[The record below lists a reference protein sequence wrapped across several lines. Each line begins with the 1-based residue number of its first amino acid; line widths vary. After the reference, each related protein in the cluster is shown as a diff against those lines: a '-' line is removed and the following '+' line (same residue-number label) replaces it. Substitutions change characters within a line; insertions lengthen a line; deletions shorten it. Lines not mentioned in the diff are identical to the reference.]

1 MECIRLYQISHQSII
16 IQNTITQGLLCTTT
30 SEGQDTDSS
39 NLGVM
44 AAGFYFMPFV
54 ITVLTVVGVPVI
66 NTIAVQG

>member
-1 MECIRLYQISHQSII
+1 MHKTLPNFTSIH
-16 IQNTITQGLLCTTT
+16 NYSKYITQGLLCTTT